1 MPSPYATHRPTTTR
15 ASVSNERRASRARR
29 DLPIPG
35 GPTTVASAHD
45 DSRTAVSKASRS
57 SPSSPAATDE
67 ERRDRPR
74 EGRHVRAEAE
84 QPPGDEWPALALRLD
99 LAGRLRRNRLPDE
112 VVGRLAEEHLARL
125 CGLLEAR
132 SHIHGVAGRQL
143 LVGHGLTDDH
153 LARVHAGPR
162 RDADPV
168 LASELL
174 VESLERLTHLERR
187 PHRAKRVVLVDGRH
201 SEHRHDRIA
210 DELLDGAAVPFERR
224 LHGIEV
230 PPHHTPKRLGVE
242 PLAERGRAGD
252 VREDDRDDLARLRG
266 ARSPVERGA
275 ACAAEARVRVV
286 LAPAGAAD
294 HATDPTPGD
303 ADRHVAGRRSR

>member
-35 GPTTVASAHD
+35 GPTIGGERARRLSHRGVERIAQLAEL
-45 DSRTAVSKASRS
+45 A
-57 SPSSPAATDE
+57 AATDE
-67 ERRDRPR
+67 GRRDRPG
-74 EGRHVRAEAE
+74 EGGHVRAQAE
-84 QPPGDEWPALALRLD
+84 QPPGNERPALALRLD
-99 LAGRLRRNRLPDE
+99 LAGGLRRDGLPDE

-125 CGLLEAR
+125 GGLLESR
-132 SHIHGVAGRQL
+132 SHVDGIARREL

-174 VESLERLTHLERR
+174 VESLERLAHLERR

-201 SEHRHDRIA
+201 AEHRHDRVA

-230 PPHHTPKRLGVE
+230 PPHHTPQRLGVE

-252 VREDDRDDLARLRG
+252 VREDDGDDLARLRV
-266 ARSPVERGA
+266 ARPRVERGA
-275 ACAAEARVRVV
+275 ACAAEARV
-286 LAPAGAAD
+286 A
-294 HATDPTPGD
+294 
-303 ADRHVAGRRSR
+303 RRSGARRRGRSCGGPYAREAPDR